1 MPEDKPEDKKVNPY
15 FALFITLICL
25 ALGVV
30 ALALTKHYAK
40 IDGDAIFIALLLI
53 PIFVYLTI
61 TGKLDEISIGG
72 VSAKFFKDSVEAIK
86 KHVKDNVTEVGEN
99 VTEVGEY
106 EPERSKYLG
115 KLKQILQDKSTFYL
129 MYADVDG
136 LRQHTR
142 KLFLDEKD
150 NSTPLKERRSE
161 NDFRKT
167 IIRELEFALT
177 DAFCETEKN
186 AKKKNKVA
194 KYDIFHLEQ
203 PDVVMIVRQANIDQQ
218 AYSVAKQA
226 QEIFKKPTE
235 NPDPK
240 DRDFKG
246 HTATIAIV
254 SRDEMKDAKPRGLD
268 KIAIRKLTEGKEQG
282 KKQGKKGMIIRDRL
296 SS

>member
-1 MPEDKPEDKKVNPY
+1 MPEDKHEDKKVNTY

-40 IDGDAIFIALLLI
+40 IEGDAIFIALLLI
-53 PIFVYLTI
+53 PILVYLTI
-61 TGKLDEISIGG
+61 TGKLYEISIAG
-72 VSAKFFKDSVEAIK
+72 VSAKFFKDSVKDMK
-86 KHVKDNVTEVGEN
+86 KHVENNVTKVGEN

-106 EPERSKYLG
+106 EPNRKTYLG
-115 KLKQILQDKSTFYL
+115 KLKQILQGNSAFYL
-129 MYADVDG
+129 MYADVDD
-136 LRQHTR
+136 LRQYTR

-150 NSTPLKERRSE
+150 KPTPFEKRRSE
-161 NDFRKT
+161 NDIRKT
-167 IIRELEFALT
+167 IIRKLEFALT

-186 AKKKNKVA
+186 AKDKVT

-203 PDVVMIVRQANIDQQ
+203 PDVVMIVREANSNQ
-218 AYSVAKQA
+218 AYSVAKRA

-235 NPDPK
+235 DPDPK

-246 HTATIAIV
+246 TATIAIV
-254 SRDEMKDAKPRGLD
+254 SGDEMKDAKPRELD
-268 KIAIRKLTEGKEQG
+268 KRAMGRLTSG
-282 KKQGKKGMIIRDRL
+282 KKQEKKGRIITNDQT